1 MRGRVVRTSLCA
13 VMLLTI
19 LTFAAPSAT
28 ATQDDCPNIVGT
40 STEDRHG
47 CLDGDGDGWSD
58 PDESW
63 TIADGADAFPDI
75 ATQWSDLDRDGYGD
89 NGDFDAELIDHFPE
103 DDTLHRA
110 VVSVGCNPPD
120 HTIQTTKSSYFIC
133 TIKNEGAHRLR
144 VLVDWNVSKGIDVTM
159 VPQKVI
165 LEPHGISD
173 DSVEI
178 RLSFAA
184 TSAGL
189 SGGDLILNESSD
201 STPIYS
207 IRLGV
212 LVQNISPSTS
222 SEKPEPS
229 LDPVMRQASN
239 LAEWMSAK
247 SGRQV
252 SIQTAIAAMV
262 IVPFILLVLGRRT
275 QLTLAKRRKQRE
287 EQAEAANEDERE
299 QEEATDEELSIEQMA
314 SEPHPKK
321 TGPKRGVKGAEG
333 KVLDHGMVEVL
344 VGNIDMPDSPTDSF
358 NVLTESLDDSEIDG
372 EGWQDALSDLT
383 DDEDDQIVNS
393 KHRTQSGKS
402 EMDGIDTSTDKKKDS
417 TKSGKAK
424 KSSQKTP
431 STTKPKRGKSK
442 STKPKSTGDIDGESP
457 SEGEKPAKK
466 KAKRKRPK
474 GKVGHTRGPGVD
486 L

>member
-1 MRGRVVRTSLCA
+1 MRGRVVSTSVCA
-13 VMLLTI
+13 ILLLAI
-19 LTFAAPSAT
+19 LALATPSAT

-40 STEDRHG
+40 STEDRNG

-58 PDESW
+58 PDENW

-89 NGDFDAELIDHFPE
+89 NGDFDAEIIDHFPE

-120 HTIQTTKSSYFIC
+120 HTIQTTKSSYFTC

-165 LEPHGISD
+165 LEPHGIAD

-201 STPIYS
+201 SKPIYS

-262 IVPFILLVLGRRT
+262 IVPFILLVIGRRT
-275 QLTLAKRRKQRE
+275 QQTLGERRKQRE
-287 EQAEAANEDERE
+287 ELEANAANEDERE
-299 QEEATDEELSIEQMA
+299 QEESTEEELSIEQMA
-314 SEPHPKK
+314 SEPHPEKA
-321 TGPKRGVKGAEG
+321 GPKRGVKGAEG
-333 KVLDHGMVEVL
+333 KVLDHGMVEVM
-344 VGNIDMPDSPTDSF
+344 VGNIDMPDVPTDSF
-358 NVLTESLDDSEIDG
+358 NVESLDDSEIEG
-372 EGWQDALSDLT
+372 EGWQDTLSDLT
-383 DDEDDQIVNS
+383 DDEDEQIVDS

-402 EMDGIDTSTDKKKDS
+402 EMEGVDTPADKKKAS
-417 TKSGKAK
+417 RKSGKAK
-424 KSSQKTP
+424 KTSQKTS
-431 STTKPKRGKSK
+431 STTKPKRGKKKSTKSK
-442 STKPKSTGDIDGESP
+442 STEDGDGESP
-457 SEGEKPAKK
+457 SEDEKPAKK

>member
-1 MRGRVVRTSLCA
+1 MRTSLCA

-120 HTIQTTKSSYFIC
+120 HTIQTTKSSYFTC

-173 DSVEI
+173 DFVEI

-239 LAEWMSAK
+239 LAEWMTAK

-262 IVPFILLVLGRRT
+262 IVPFILLALGRRT
-275 QLTLAKRRKQRE
+275 QQTLAERRKQRE
-287 EQAEAANEDERE
+287 DAEDSAANEDERE
-299 QEEATDEELSIEQMA
+299 QEEVTQEELSIEQMA
-314 SEPHPKK
+314 SEPHPEK

-333 KVLDHGMVEVL
+333 KVLDHSMVEVI
-344 VGNIDMPDSPTDSF
+344 VGEIEMPDDPSDSF
-358 NVLTESLDDSEIDG
+358 NVLTEELDDSDIEA

-383 DDEDDQIVNS
+383 DDEDDDLKVAS
-393 KHRTQSGKS
+393 KHRTKSDKS
-402 EMDGIDTSTDKKKDS
+402 EMDGIDTSADKKKDS
-417 TKSGKAK
+417 TKSGKDK
-424 KSSQKTP
+424 KSSRKTP
-431 STTKPKRGKSK
+431 STTKSKRGKTK
-442 STKPKSTGDIDGESP
+442 SNKPKSTDDGDGESP
-457 SEGEKPAKK
+457 SEGEKPQKK

>member
-1 MRGRVVRTSLCA
+1 MSTSVCA
-13 VMLLTI
+13 VLLLAI
-19 LTFAAPSAT
+19 LALAIPSAT

-40 STEDRHG
+40 STEDRDG

-58 PDESW
+58 PDENW

-89 NGDFDAELIDHFPE
+89 NGGFDAEIIDHFPE

-120 HTIQTTKSSYFIC
+120 HTIQTTKSSYFTC

-165 LEPHGISD
+165 LEPHGIAD

-201 STPIYS
+201 SKPIYS

-262 IVPFILLVLGRRT
+262 IVPFILLVIGRRT
-275 QLTLAKRRKQRE
+275 QQTLGERRKQRE
-287 EQAEAANEDERE
+287 ELEADAANEDERE
-299 QEEATDEELSIEQMA
+299 QEESTEEELSIEQMA
-314 SEPHPKK
+314 SEPHPEKV
-321 TGPKRGVKGAEG
+321 GPKRGVKGAEG
-333 KVLDHGMVEVL
+333 KVLDHGMVEVM
-344 VGNIDMPDSPTDSF
+344 VGNIDMPDVPTDSF
-358 NVLTESLDDSEIDG
+358 NVLTESLDDSEIEG

-383 DDEDDQIVNS
+383 DDEDEQIVDS

-402 EMDGIDTSTDKKKDS
+402 EMEGVDTPADKKKAS
-417 TKSGKAK
+417 RKSGKAK
-424 KSSQKTP
+424 KSSQKTS
-431 STTKPKRGKSK
+431 STTKPKRGKKK
-442 STKPKSTGDIDGESP
+442 STKPESTEDGDGESP
-457 SEGEKPAKK
+457 SEGEMPAKK

>member
-1 MRGRVVRTSLCA
+1 MRGRVVSTSVCA
-13 VMLLTI
+13 FLLLAI
-19 LTFAAPSAT
+19 LALSTPSAT

-40 STEDRHG
+40 STEDRNG

-58 PDESW
+58 PEENW
-63 TIADGADAFPDI
+63 TVADGADAFPDI

-103 DDTLHRA
+103 DATLHRA

-120 HTIQTTKSSYFIC
+120 HTIQTTKSSYFTC

-201 STPIYS
+201 SKPIYS

-222 SEKPEPS
+222 SDKPEPS
-229 LDPVMRQASN
+229 LDPVMRQANN

-252 SIQTAIAAMV
+252 SIQSAIAAMV
-262 IVPFILLVLGRRT
+262 IAPFILLVIGRRAQVT
-275 QLTLAKRRKQRE
+275 VLERRKQRE
-287 EQAEAANEDERE
+287 EAEDAAANEDERE
-299 QEEATDEELSIEQMA
+299 REEAPEEELSIEQRA
-314 SEPHPKK
+314 SEPHPEK

-333 KVLDHGMVEVL
+333 KVLDHGMVEVM
-344 VGNIDMPDSPTDSF
+344 VGNINMPEVPTDSF
-358 NVLTESLDDSEIDG
+358 NVLTESLDDSEIEG

-383 DDEDDQIVNS
+383 DDEDEQIVDS
-393 KHRTQSGKS
+393 KHRTKSGKS
-402 EMDGIDTSTDKKKDS
+402 EMDGIDTSTGKKKDS
-417 TKSGKAK
+417 T
-424 KSSQKTP
+424 
-431 STTKPKRGKSK
+431 TKPKLGKTKSTKSK
-442 STKPKSTGDIDGESP
+442 STDDDDGESQ
-457 SEGEKPAKK
+457 SEGEKTPKK